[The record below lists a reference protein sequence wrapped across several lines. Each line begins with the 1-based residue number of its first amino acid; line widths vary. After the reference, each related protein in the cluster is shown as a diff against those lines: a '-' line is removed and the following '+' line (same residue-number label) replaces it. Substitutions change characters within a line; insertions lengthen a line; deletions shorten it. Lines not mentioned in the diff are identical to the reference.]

1 MYIRI
6 VTFGLTIPV
15 DEYEGIAT
23 ELAPGF
29 AEWPGLLAKW
39 WLGDVSSGTYGGVYL
54 FSGREAADLSRS
66 TALFTGLLE
75 SPALRDVEVRE
86 YDLLEAPTAVTAPV
100 LQRVG

>member
-6 VTFGLTIPV
+6 VTFGLTIPAE
-15 DEYEGIAT
+15 EYGRVAT

-29 AEWPGLLAKW
+29 TEWPGLLAKW

-54 FSGREAADLSRS
+54 FSSQEAADRSRS

-75 SPALRDVEVRE
+75 SPALGDVDIRE
-86 YDLLEAPTAVTAPV
+86 FDLLEAPTAVTAPV
-100 LQRVG
+100 LETVG